1 MQPRTA
7 ALLLLATAMGG
18 RILLSWRRAP
28 HDAPG
33 AVAFHLGDRTG
44 LAQQRGAALVR
55 SAEVGEGERID
66 IDRATAGELARLPG
80 VGPSLARRVVAERTA
95 HGAFGGPACLDARVA
110 GIGPGFLKRA
120 GAHLDFSGPECVVGG
135 HGGNGGT
142 GGTAP
147 TAPADSTVPTTP
159 ALVDL
164 NTATRAQ
171 LEGLPGIGPA
181 RAESILALRGR
192 RGGFRSLEEL
202 RALHGLSAGLLKGLE
217 GRVRLGPVP

>member
-7 ALLLLATAMGG
+7 ALLLLATAIGG
-18 RILLSWRRAP
+18 RTLLSWRRAP

-66 IDRATAGELARLPG
+66 VDRASAGELARLPG
-80 VGPSLARRVVAERTA
+80 VGPSLARRIVAERNA

-120 GAHLDFSGPECVVGG
+120 GAHLVFSGPECVGG
-135 HGGNGGT
+135 GI

-147 TAPADSTVPTTP
+147 TAST
-159 ALVDL
+159 LVDL
-164 NTATRAQ
+164 NTATQAQ

-181 RAESILALRGR
+181 RAESILALRRR

-202 RALHGLSAGLLKGLE
+202 RALHGLSAGLLRGLE